1 MNKDPRDT
9 LATSPMTGMQMLVV
23 AITLGL
29 TALDGFDILSISF
42 ASPGIAREWGIDR
55 AALGIVLSMELLGMA
70 LGSIL
75 LGGVAD
81 LIGRR
86 RMLLGCLVLMTLGMA
101 MVAGVHNLKAL
112 CIYRVVT
119 GLGIGGML
127 AANNAVA
134 TEFSNIRQRDLCV
147 SIMAIGYPLGAV
159 FGGMVAAHL
168 LKVGNWRTVFEFGGI
183 CTGIFL
189 PVVFLCVPESVG
201 WLCQA
206 RPPGALQRLNRSLR
220 RLGYEGVE
228 MLPPA
233 TRQKTRNSL
242 INLFIGGL
250 APITIILSVTYFLH
264 VTTFYFI
271 IKWVPKIVVDMG
283 FAPASAAGV
292 LVWTNVGGAM
302 GGALLGLLT
311 KRFDL
316 KLLTLAV
323 FIGSGIM
330 VVVFG
335 RGTADLGQLSLICAL
350 AGFFTNGG
358 IVGVYALIS
367 RAFPTPLR
375 ASGTGFVIGVGRGGS
390 FIAPIVAGLLFQAGI
405 GLGLVA
411 LIMACGSLLAAVC
424 LAVLPRRASVPHS
437 SALSESL

>member
-1 MNKDPRDT
+1 MNKDPREM
-9 LATSPMTGMQMLVV
+9 LATSPMSRMQMLVI

-42 ASPGIAREWGIDR
+42 ASPGIAKEWGIDR
-55 AALGIVLSMELLGMA
+55 AALGVVLSMELLGMA

-86 RMLLGCLVLMTLGMA
+86 RMLLGCLVLMTLGMV
-101 MVAGVHNLKAL
+101 MVAGVHSLNAL
-112 CIYRVVT
+112 CVWRIVT

-134 TEFSNIRQRDLCV
+134 TEFSSVRQRDLSV
-147 SIMAIGYPLGAV
+147 SVMAIGYPLGAV

-168 LKVGNWRTVFEFGGI
+168 LKGGDWRAVFEFGAI
-183 CTGIFL
+183 CTGVFL
-189 PVVFLCVPESVG
+189 PVVFLWVPESIG

-206 RPPGALQRLNRSLR
+206 RPPGALDRVNRSLT
-220 RLGYEGVE
+220 RLGYERVE
-228 MLPPA
+228 SLPPA
-233 TRQKTRNSL
+233 APQQTRSSL
-242 INLFIGGL
+242 INLFVGGL

-302 GGALLGLLT
+302 GGAVLGLLT

-335 RGTADLGQLSLICAL
+335 HGTADLAQLSLICAL

-390 FIAPIVAGLLFQAGI
+390 FIAPIVAGVLFQAGI
-405 GLGLVA
+405 GLRLVA

-424 LAVLPRRASVPHS
+424 LAALPKRASVPHS
-437 SALSESL
+437 SAVSESL

>member
-1 MNKDPRDT
+1 MNNDPSEL
-9 LATSPMTGMQMLVV
+9 LAVSPMTRMQMLVI

-55 AALGIVLSMELLGMA
+55 AALGVVLSMELLGMA

-81 LIGRR
+81 WIGRR
-86 RMLLGCLVLMTLGMA
+86 RMLLACLVLMTTGMV
-101 MVAGVHNLKAL
+101 MVAGVHNLTAL
-112 CIYRVVT
+112 CVWRIVT

-134 TEFSNIRQRDLCV
+134 TEFSSIRQRDLCV

-168 LKVGNWRTVFEFGGI
+168 LKGGNWRTVFEFGAI

-189 PVVFLCVPESVG
+189 PIVFLWVPESIG

-206 RPPGALQRLNRSLR
+206 RPSGALDRLNRSLT
-220 RLGYEGVE
+220 RLGYKPVE
-228 MLPPA
+228 SLPPA
-233 TRQKTRNSL
+233 GPQQTHNSL
-242 INLFIGGL
+242 ISLFVGGL

-302 GGALLGLLT
+302 GGAVLGLLT
-311 KRFDL
+311 KRLDL

-323 FIGSGIM
+323 FFGSGIM

-335 RGTADLGQLSLICAL
+335 RGTADLTQLSLICAL

-390 FIAPIVAGLLFQAGI
+390 FIAPIVAGVLFQAGI
-405 GLGLVA
+405 GLGVVA
-411 LIMACGSLLAAVC
+411 MIMACGSLLAAVC
-424 LAVLPRRASVPHS
+424 LAMLPKRASAPHS
-437 SALSESL
+437 RAVAASL